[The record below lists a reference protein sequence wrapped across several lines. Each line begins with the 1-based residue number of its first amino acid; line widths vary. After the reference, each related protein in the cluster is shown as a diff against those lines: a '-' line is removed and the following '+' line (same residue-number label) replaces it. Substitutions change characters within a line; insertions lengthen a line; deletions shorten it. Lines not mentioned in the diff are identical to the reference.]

1 MKIISALSA
10 VAFLFLTSPA
20 YADPVDCMNGK
31 QAEEEP
37 ILCKVPL
44 LRLQHAEMER
54 LKTKL
59 LPLVPTIE
67 DGATL
72 ESDFK
77 NYETARKACKDAAC
91 VEKTIA
97 IYRNKILYQRSF
109 KDGGLIGKLLDV
121 LRVIS
126 TEPAIG
132 ITGYIQIEDTE
143 DGDVRFNAIGLRG
156 RSRLPIL
163 GYVESDKMTACLFEL
178 SRQNELVVLDG
189 TLVVFSNGMIGID
202 VTGSTVCRT
211 VSEKWVEEHSKPYKH
226 N

>member
-1 MKIISALSA
+1 MNIITVLS
-10 VAFLFLTSPA
+10 VATVLFLVSPV
-20 YADPVDCMNGK
+20 YAAPVDCMNEK
-31 QAEEEP
+31 QVEEEP
-37 ILCKVPL
+37 ILCKNPL

-54 LKTKL
+54 LKAKL
-59 LPLVPTIE
+59 IPLIPTIE
-67 DGATL
+67 DGIAL
-72 ESDFK
+72 EADFK
-77 NYETARKACKDAAC
+77 NYETARTACKDAAC

-109 KDGGLIGKLLDV
+109 KDGGLIGKRLDV

-132 ITGYIQIEDTE
+132 ITGYIQIEGTE

-163 GYVESDKMTACLFEL
+163 GYITSDKMTACLFEL

-189 TLVVFSNGMIGID
+189 TLVVFSNGMIGLD

-211 VSEKWVEEHSKPYKH
+211 VTEKWVEEHSKPYKH

>member
-1 MKIISALSA
+1 MKIITVLGAA
-10 VAFLFLTSPA
+10 AFLFLTSPA
-20 YADPVDCMNGK
+20 YADPVDCMDNK
-31 QAEEEP
+31 QVEAEP
-37 ILCKVPL
+37 ILCKTPL

-54 LKTKL
+54 LRAKL
-59 LPLVPTIE
+59 LPLIPTIE
-67 DGATL
+67 EGVTL
-72 ESDFK
+72 EADFK
-77 NYETARKACKDAAC
+77 NYETARKACKDVAC
-91 VEKTIA
+91 LEKTIA
-97 IYRNKILYQRSF
+97 IYRNKVLYQRSF
-109 KDGGLIGKLLDV
+109 KNGGLIGKRLDV

-132 ITGYIQIEDTE
+132 ITGYIQIEGTE

-189 TLVVFSNGMIGID
+189 TLVVFSNGMIGLD

-211 VSEKWVEEHSKPYKH
+211 VTEKWVEEHSKPYKH